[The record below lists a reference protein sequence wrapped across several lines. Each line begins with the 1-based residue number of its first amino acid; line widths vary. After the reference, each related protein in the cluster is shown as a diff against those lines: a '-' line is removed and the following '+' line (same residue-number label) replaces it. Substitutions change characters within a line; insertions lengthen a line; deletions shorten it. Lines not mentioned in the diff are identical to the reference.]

1 MWCIASVIHILGICK
16 FFVNTF
22 FLPAVEI
29 KKKSGIRL
37 HYIVCLLY
45 NKKMSKEKK
54 DTQINIRISSELLET
69 LKKQAEA
76 EVTTTSQL
84 VRKAV
89 TFYVRDRNNSV

>member
-1 MWCIASVIHILGICK
+1 
-16 FFVNTF
+16 
-22 FLPAVEI
+22 
-29 KKKSGIRL
+29 
-37 HYIVCLLY
+37 
-45 NKKMSKEKK
+45 MSKEKK
-54 DTQINIRISSELLET
+54 DTQINIRISGELLET